1 MAGLLDYALGN
12 WTDDPNQNAAIRQG
26 LLSAAFGAMA
36 GRGNRMQAIGQ
47 GGLSGLMGYANTL
60 NAQDQRAAQAQ
71 ARQQR
76 DLELQDLRDRLARQQ
91 AMQALPRQFYRSP
104 EQTALAGGGGPTVEN
119 AQRIDT
125 AGPSF
130 DYEGYAKALAQY
142 DPAASLNL
150 QGSLSKEELMPVSQG
165 TVLYNR
171 KTGQPVFSNPKTD
184 QSGLGQLLSEYA
196 ALPQGDPRRPAYER
210 AIDKASTH
218 PAGVNVSYGQ
228 PVAGVDAAG
237 NPVFFQPA
245 KGGGAPAIVPNVKP
259 APQNRDT
266 KLPAELQ
273 RMQIAGDT
281 MEQLLGE
288 YEGLL
293 KKHNPR
299 DPMTQLNPTVRADVQ
314 AVKRNLELQFKE
326 LQALGALAGPDIEI
340 MRQALADPFSGAG
353 AYYGREG
360 LLAQTRRAREL
371 VKQRKEAV
379 LRSQGQQAQQ
389 QPQND
394 DPLGIRGR

>member
-91 AMQALPRQFYRSP
+91 AMQALPQQFYRSP
-104 EQTALAGGGGPTVEN
+104 TQTALAGGGGPTVEN
-119 AQRIDT
+119 AQRLD
-125 AGPSF
+125 AAEPSF

-142 DPAASLNL
+142 DPM
-150 QGSLSKEELMPVSQG
+150 GSLGLQSSL
-165 TVLYNR
+165 R
-171 KTGQPVFSNPKTD
+171 KTEAPVRLGAGESLIDPKTYQPLASNPKAGD
-184 QSGLGQLLSEYA
+184 QSGLGQLLSEYS
-196 ALPQGDPRRPAYER
+196 ALPQDDPRRRFYEQ
-210 AIDKASTH
+210 AIQKAATH
-218 PAGVNVSYGQ
+218 SPGVSVNYGQ
-228 PVAGVDAAG
+228 PVAGVDAQG
-237 NPVFFQPA
+237 NPVFFQPS

-288 YEGLL
+288 YETLL

-299 DPMTQLNPTVRADVQ
+299 DPMTQMNPEVRADMQ

-326 LQALGALAGPDIEI
+326 LQALGALAGPDVEI
-340 MRQALADPFSGAG
+340 MRQALADPFSAAG
-353 AYYGREG
+353 AYYGKEG
-360 LLAQTRRAREL
+360 LLAQTRRARQL
-371 VKQRKEAV
+371 VKQRREAV
-379 LRSQGQQAQQ
+379 LRSQGQAQQ
-389 QPQND
+389 PGVVD
-394 DPLGIRGR
+394 WGSLK

>member
-47 GGLSGLMGYANTL
+47 GGLTGLMGYANTL

-91 AMQALPRQFYRSP
+91 AMQALPQQFYRSP
-104 EQTALAGGGGPTVEN
+104 TQTALAGGGGPTVEN
-119 AQRIDT
+119 AQKLDSAQPSIDM
-125 AGPSF
+125 
-130 DYEGYAKALAQY
+130 EGYAKALFQY

-150 QGSLSKEELMPVSQG
+150 QEALSKEGLMPVSQG

-210 AIDKASTH
+210 AIEKASTH

-340 MRQALADPFSGAG
+340 MRQALADPFSAAG
-353 AYYGREG
+353 AYYGKEG
-360 LLAQTRRAREL
+360 LLAQTRRARQL
-371 VKQRKEAV
+371 VKQRREAV
-379 LRSQGQQAQQ
+379 LRSQGQAQQ
-389 QPQND
+389 PGVVD
-394 DPLGIRGR
+394 WGSLK